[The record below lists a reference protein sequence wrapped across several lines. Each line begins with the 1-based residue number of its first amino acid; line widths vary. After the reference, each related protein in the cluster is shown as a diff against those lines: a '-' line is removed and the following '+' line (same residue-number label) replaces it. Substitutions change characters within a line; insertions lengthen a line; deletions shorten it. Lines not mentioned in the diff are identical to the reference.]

1 METSYYL
8 VTKLVLLGIILLVTT
23 QCGSMLYLRYML
35 GREEV
40 SRDSLPFIL
49 CSLSQSV
56 AWGQMLLLLLR
67 TLDLIGDGAVPHALQ
82 AVATA
87 CLFVLTPF
95 AYLFHE
101 AVGGGHWGFAG
112 FAGRA
117 VEAATVFV
125 LVALLTHGFASVL
138 AELLTPEHDLYA
150 AAYGSDA
157 AAAEA
162 EGAESAAAAASWWQ
176 WFWSSCRRCPR
187 PRCRLRPTL
196 RTRSYRASLL
206 TPASARC
213 WSPYLAARSTLCEA
227 PCVRVP
233 APRRAGEHPHEIQS
247 PRGRRGGGRDANL
260 RSAGRRRAWLCSCGR
275 RPSHLHTRNS
285 AFLPRW

>member
-162 EGAESAAAAASWWQ
+162 AAAESAAAAASWWQ
-176 WFWSSCRRCPR
+176 WFWSSSPQV
-187 PRCRLRPTL
+187 
-196 RTRSYRASLL
+196 
-206 TPASARC
+206 PASEVPPPPNPAHALLQ
-213 WSPYLAARSTLCEA
+213 SVLAHAGVCALLVTVPRGALCAVQA

-233 APRRAGEHPHEIQS
+233 VPRRAAAPHGFNLRVADEAGS
-247 PRGRRGGGRDANL
+247 GCHL